1 MTLLKKYNDLSKRR
15 KALEKSKAKAW
26 SEFQKL
32 HADAKYLKALGM
44 MLKIRE
50 IEEEL
55 TLLEKQLVRRVSLLS
70 SVPTVRSQISQEE
83 YEMMLSEFKEEM
95 DRAGKNIR
103 GTMAASARNLVSKAS
118 DLTTKILADAESKRK
133 QYRADVKSGKRTP
146 VKRIKKV
153 ANDVKQAAIATAIN
167 AGATKAEA
175 KQIGKEVAAATTEQ
189 LKQSVL
195 QLPVE
200 PGYVP
205 PTATE
210 LKARN
215 AKSAAA
221 GRKVSNA
228 VAARTAAENKRIKA
242 GIPSETTI
250 KKSVSE
256 AVKAGKI
263 TKKQGT
269 DMTKTLIAIS
279 KSAIQNNPLDCAMS
293 ALPTGRAPTAAELKE
308 ASDRWLKC
316 LPSAP
321 KAPRRAKGLPSSKYS
336 INQPRIPGMMYPAV
350 MDPRDLPQF
359 ELA

>member
-133 QYRADVKSGKRTP
+133 QYRADVKSGKRIP

-175 KQIGKEVAAATTEQ
+175 KQIGNEVAAATTAALTQTTIDLSQFPEH
-189 LKQSVL
+189 V
-195 QLPVE
+195 PV
-200 PGYVP
+200 
-205 PTATE
+205 TDAQ
-210 LKARN
+210 K
-215 AKSAAA
+215 AAA
-221 GRKVSNA
+221 DKKMEEDAKIAMDRI
-228 VAARTAAENKRIKA
+228 AENKKRASAKPAARKKKA
-242 GIPSETTI
+242 
-250 KKSVSE
+250 
-256 AVKAGKI
+256 
-263 TKKQGT
+263 
-269 DMTKTLIAIS
+269 
-279 KSAIQNNPLDCAMS
+279 
-293 ALPTGRAPTAAELKE
+293 AAEPGAKPAAKRAARGKKE
-308 ASDRWLKC
+308 QKQPILYDINIT
-316 LPSAP
+316 PINTAP
-321 KAPRRAKGLPSSKYS
+321 KGDSADGLPLLSKYS
-336 INQPRIPGMMYPAV
+336 INRPRIPGMMYPAV